1 MLISICIPTF
11 NRPESLINCLNSLV
25 LQTKKNFEVCIS
37 DNCSKKNIYNLVRP
51 YKKKLNIKINKN
63 KKNLGFALNLLKV
76 SSMAKGE
83 FIWFVGDDDLLIKNA
98 IERLQRLILKN
109 KECDFFWINSFNL
122 NSEYLQK
129 FPHPFNTNNLPK
141 NMKTVSPAK
150 ADIKLNFFDLI
161 DYRLSSDFLLG
172 MFLSVFRR
180 KKWDQNLHVIDK
192 KLIKDPNPW
201 SNFENTCFFLKV
213 YCEAFNKS
221 KAYFC
226 AKPLSVNLFGIREWG
241 NLSRL
246 VEIVRIPEALD
257 YYRSKGLNFF
267 RYIVCKNYALRNFF
281 NYFFKIYTNGN
292 KMGLNYVKFKK
303 HFFMNLIYPNAWLSL
318 LYFIFRKIYKYKKF
332 IHSRTD

>member
-1 MLISICIPTF
+1 MLISICIPTY

-37 DNCSKKNIYNLVRP
+37 DNCSKKNIYNLVKP

-98 IERLQRLILKN
+98 IERLQVLILKN
-109 KECDFFWINSFNL
+109 RECDFFWINSFNL

-129 FPHPFNTNNLPK
+129 FPFPFNTNKLPK
-141 NMKTVSPAK
+141 NMKMVSLVK
-150 ADIKLNFFDLI
+150 DDIKFNFFDLI
-161 DYRLSSDFLLG
+161 DYRLSPDFLFG

-213 YCEAFNKS
+213 YCEAFKKS
-221 KAYFC
+221 KAYVC

-241 NLSRL
+241 NLYPL
-246 VEIVRIPEALD
+246 VEIVRMPEALD

-267 RYIVCKNYALRNFF
+267 RYIICKNYALRNFF
-281 NYFFKIYTNGN
+281 NYFLKIFINGD
-292 KMGLNYVKFKK
+292 KMGLNYVNFKR

-318 LYFIFRKIYKYKKF
+318 VYFAFRKIYKK
-332 IHSRTD
+332 

>member
-1 MLISICIPTF
+1 MLISICIPTY

-37 DNCSKKNIYNLVRP
+37 DNCSKKNIFNLVKP

-98 IERLQRLILKN
+98 IERLQRLIIKN

-122 NSEYLQK
+122 DSEYLKK
-129 FPHPFNTNNLPK
+129 FPYPFNTNNLPK
-141 NMKTVSPAK
+141 NMKSVSAVQN
-150 ADIKLNFFDLI
+150 DIKLKFFDLI
-161 DYRLSSDFLLG
+161 DHRLSSDFLLG

-213 YCEAFNKS
+213 YCEAFKKS

-226 AKPLSVNLFGIREWG
+226 AKSLSVNLFGIREWG
-241 NLSRL
+241 NLYPL
-246 VEIVRIPEALD
+246 VEIVRMPEALD

-267 RYIVCKNYALRNFF
+267 RYIICKNYALRNFF
-281 NYFFKIYTNGN
+281 NYFFKIFINGD
-292 KMGLNYVKFKK
+292 KMGLNYVNLKK
-303 HFFMNLIYPNAWLSL
+303 HFFMNLIYPNSWLSL
-318 LYFIFRKIYKYKKF
+318 LYFVQRKIYKNKKF
-332 IHSRTD
+332 TNSRVD